1 MANSNLPSRRF
12 VLVSVAAAFGGS
24 ALGWPGRALS
34 ADQPPLTADGP
45 FTRSTVTE
53 IARALSKAP
62 FVPPTQNLPAPIAN
76 LTYDQYEAIYFK
88 PEAAVWAKDDLPFQI
103 QLFHRGSYY
112 KDKIEV
118 ATVNDGQ
125 AHHIAYSP
133 AMYAPGKIV
142 TEPLPTDDIGFAG
155 LRLHGHI
162 NRPDYFDEI
171 VVFEGASYFRSLA
184 KGQVYGVSARGLALK
199 VGAPDGEEFPIFRAF
214 WVETPEKGSDSIVVH
229 ALLDSKSVSGAYR
242 FTIRPGLPTAM
253 DVEATLFPRLD
264 LTSAGL
270 APGTSMFY
278 FGSNE
283 RTDFDDWRPQ
293 VHDSDGLL
301 IINGLG
307 ERLWRPLANP
317 KNLQF
322 SAFLDSGP
330 RGFGLMQRDRD
341 YDTYQDYT
349 ASYEK
354 RPSLWIEP
362 VGDWGK
368 GSVVLVEIPSV
379 SEVNDN
385 IVAYWQP
392 HEPLRAGAEF
402 AYAYR
407 MFWGTGPTL
416 PGIVAAASRI
426 GRGDLKHASPIRRF
440 VIDYAAAGSLAT
452 ASDEPVPAPVPAP
465 APAAAPAAA
474 AQQASVTQTSA
485 QVAAPAVVAADPP
498 ATSADPVHD
507 PKPTVLASAGVLS
520 DIWVEP
526 NPVRG
531 GWRLSFNL
539 DPQKAALIELRVEL
553 AFPDERP
560 VDIWLYRWTA

>member
-1 MANSNLPSRRF
+1 LVAGEYMSNSSLPSRRS
-12 VLVSVAAAFGGS
+12 VLVSVAAAVAGS

-53 IARALSKAP
+53 IARALSKGP
-62 FVPPTQNLPAPIAN
+62 FVPPTQALPAAIADLN
-76 LTYDQYEAIYFK
+76 YDQYQAIYFK
-88 PEAAVWAKDDLPFQI
+88 PEEAVWAKDGLPFQM
-103 QLFHRGSYY
+103 QLFHRGFYY

-118 ATVNDGQ
+118 ATVDDGQ
-125 AHHIAYSP
+125 ARHLAYSP
-133 AMYAPGKIV
+133 GMYAPGKIV
-142 TEPLPTDDIGFAG
+142 TNPLPTEDIGFAG
-155 LRLHGHI
+155 LRIHGHI

-214 WVETPEKGSDSIVVH
+214 WVETPEKGSDSIAIH
-229 ALLDSKSVSGAYR
+229 ALLDSKSLSGAYR

-253 DVEATLFPRLD
+253 DVEATLFPRVD
-264 LTSAGL
+264 LISAGL

-278 FGSNE
+278 FDGNG
-283 RTDFDDWRPQ
+283 RQDFDDWRPE

-301 IINGLG
+301 IINGQG
-307 ERLWRPLANP
+307 ERIWRPLANP
-317 KNLQF
+317 KTLQF
-322 SAFLDSGP
+322 SAFVDSGP

-341 YDTYQDYT
+341 YDTYQDYN

-368 GSVVLVEIPSV
+368 GSVVLVEIPNV

-385 IVAYWQP
+385 IVAYWSPQDP
-392 HEPLRAGAEF
+392 IKAGAEF

-407 MFWGTGPTL
+407 MFWGNGPNL
-416 PGIVAAASRI
+416 PGVIVAASRR
-426 GRGDLKHASPIRRF
+426 GRGDLKHPSPIRRF
-440 VIDYAAAGSLAT
+440 VIDYVATGVVAT
-452 ASDEPVPAPVPAP
+452 ASNAPAP
-465 APAAAPAAA
+465 APTSAVAPATQPAAA
-474 AQQASVTQTSA
+474 AQTTT
-485 QVAAPAVVAADPP
+485 APASDPP
-498 ATSADPVHD
+498 APDTNATSADPAHD
-507 PKPTVLASAGVLS
+507 PKPTVTASSGVVS

-526 NPVRG
+526 NPASG
-531 GWRLSFNL
+531 GWRVTFNL
-539 DPQKAALIELRVEL
+539 DPQKAELIELRAAL
-553 AFPDERP
+553 AFPDGRP
-560 VDIWLYRWTA
+560 VDTWLYRWTA